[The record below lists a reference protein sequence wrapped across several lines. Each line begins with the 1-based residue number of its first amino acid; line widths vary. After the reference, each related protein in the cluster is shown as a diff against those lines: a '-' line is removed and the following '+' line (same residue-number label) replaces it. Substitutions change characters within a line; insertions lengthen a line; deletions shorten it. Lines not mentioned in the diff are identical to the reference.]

1 MPAAHLPTTAA
12 VLDAIRAS
20 GAAAALPKGS
30 MEFSLLAPGAR
41 LRAHC
46 GPSNHRLRLHL
57 PVVVPPCPERAC
69 ALRVGDEARAWRE
82 GEVLVFDDSFDHEA
96 WVDARAAGE
105 RVVLMVDVWH
115 PELGADERAEIR
127 AHFRW
132 SQSSWRVAASPFGV
146 AAVEGH

>member
-1 MPAAHLPTTAA
+1 M
-12 VLDAIRAS
+12 R
-20 GAAAALPKGS
+20 
-30 MEFSLLAPGAR
+30 PGTH

-96 WVDARAAGE
+96 WVDERAVGE

-115 PELGADERAEIR
+115 PELSLDDRSEIYSVQGAYN
-127 AHFRW
+127 F
-132 SQSSWRVAASPFGV
+132 FGV
-146 AAVEGH
+146 GPEDTGFVAVPRSHYRWQRRRAVSAPFPASRSPARSG